1 MNWTGGQLRRHSAR
15 KGILSKTQRK
25 NFAKSRQLVTD
36 RPSHQVISFP
46 SFLDLRGKKTETER
60 ETLAAADA
68 AQDSQETPLL
78 NTSHGTSHGHRF
90 LQSSD
95 WAAVSLSCPLDI
107 KFTPAEEVEQF
118 GKRRKLNEADHKRLS
133 TQAGRITQGLFQ
145 SRINA
150 RRRSPERDTSSLN
163 RIQIHI
169 DGRLACPHPDSDVSP
184 EIIPSRGSSQ
194 SMLPGHHVAAMNP
207 SPSAQACEQK
217 KSRDQWQNI
226 GAYNP
231 SPNKL
236 TEVPRTPSTIPETVI
251 LQNAQFV
258 TPSRVAAHPPPFHT
272 LNHPIVSSCR
282 YARHTNTLP
291 TPTNPLPRHLTV
303 DEAVLSEQIYPNID
317 CDTDQQTISRSP
329 SLVSTLVAFPNMNE
343 TQISANQIPSR
354 GMFQPRE
361 INDRVTNDPF
371 YATNDTGSSQGVRVF
386 GQLVRLNTEAEVD
399 PLH

>member
-1 MNWTGGQLRRHSAR
+1 MQLKTVKKRQFTCSCFSLTV
-15 KGILSKTQRK
+15 LSLAPAHRW
-25 NFAKSRQLVTD
+25 LDTD
-36 RPSHQVISFP
+36 MHPTSS
-46 SFLDLRGKKTETER
+46 S
-60 ETLAAADA
+60 
-68 AQDSQETPLL
+68 PLL
-78 NTSHGTSHGHRF
+78 NTSHETSRKQRF

-133 TQAGRITQGLFQ
+133 TQAGRITQGRFQ

-169 DGRLACPHPDSDVSP
+169 DGRLACPHPGSDVSP
-184 EIIPSRGSSQ
+184 EIVPNRGSSQ
-194 SMLPGHHVAAMNP
+194 SMLLGHYVPAMNR
-207 SPSAQACEQK
+207 SPYAQAYE
-217 KSRDQWQNI
+217 RTNYRNQWQNI

-258 TPSRVAAHPPPFHT
+258 TPSRIAAHPSPFHT
-272 LNHPIVSSCR
+272 LNYPIMSSYRYTRHP
-282 YARHTNTLP
+282 NTLP

-317 CDTDQQTISRSP
+317 CDTDQQPISRSP
-329 SLVSTLVAFPNMNE
+329 SLVSTLVAFPNMNK

-354 GMFQPRE
+354 RMSQPRE
-361 INDRVTNDPF
+361 INDQVTNDPF
-371 YATNDTGSSQGVRVF
+371 YVTNGTGSSQGVRVF
-386 GQLVRLNTEAEVD
+386 GQLVRLNTKAEVD